1 MECDSMH
8 AAKSKT
14 QIFVPSQCETV
25 ITMARRKNPYHVV
38 TLKHYDFK
46 DFKEAKIK
54 ANTKSQR
61 RQPCK
66 WREMKWIRFTKNE
79 PELCLFKY
87 SFDESEEFQT
97 VKMPGS
103 KQLSKNN
110 IKPLY
115 KGKLPISGA
124 KKKDLVSL
132 CKKGAIPTE
141 FHDYYKGLSSSHSVQ
156 DRLLEPD
163 ISETENDTD
172 AE

>member
-1 MECDSMH
+1 
-8 AAKSKT
+8 
-14 QIFVPSQCETV
+14 
-25 ITMARRKNPYHVV
+25 MARRKNPYHVV
-38 TLKHYDFK
+38 VLKHYDFK

-54 ANTKSQR
+54 ANTKSQSG
-61 RQPCK
+61 QPCK

-110 IKPLY
+110 IEPLY

-124 KKKDLVSL
+124 KKKDWFLCVRNVSYQQSSMTTI
-132 CKKGAIPTE
+132 KGYP
-141 FHDYYKGLSSSHSVQ
+141 SVIVSRIVFRNQ
-156 DRLLEPD
+156 
-163 ISETENDTD
+163 T
-172 AE
+172 